1 MLSLKLIA
9 INKISRDFSLRPVMI
24 CSLKV
29 ISFSDNA
36 SLFVYTSTR
45 PCFRLTNSC
54 SLYEA
59 KLANIIF
66 SAVIRETMLLL
77 QDGLHLDLLQ
87 WMRSPLKQPI
97 RTKHR
102 FFLSSLP
109 PKQSE
114 DAGEQAARGFV
125 LFQSSYI
132 FYFLFSF
139 GERCEDAS
147 SFPEE
152 CFN

>member
-1 MLSLKLIA
+1 MLSTGL
-9 INKISRDFSLRPVMI
+9 
-24 CSLKV
+24 
-29 ISFSDNA
+29 
-36 SLFVYTSTR
+36 
-45 PCFRLTNSC
+45 CFRLTNSC
-54 SLYEA
+54 SLLYEA

-102 FFLSSLP
+102 FFLSFLPPHPPP

-132 FYFLFSF
+132 FSFSF
-139 GERCEDAS
+139 FFFWRTLRRCIIV
-147 SFPEE
+147 FPRRM
-152 CFN
+152 F

>member
-1 MLSLKLIA
+1 MLS
-9 INKISRDFSLRPVMI
+9 
-24 CSLKV
+24 
-29 ISFSDNA
+29 A
-36 SLFVYTSTR
+36 SL
-45 PCFRLTNSC
+45 CFRLTNSC
-54 SLYEA
+54 SLPYEA

-102 FFLSSLP
+102 FFLSFLPPSPP

-132 FYFLFSF
+132 FSFSF
-139 GERCEDAS
+139 FFFWRTLRRCIIV
-147 SFPEE
+147 FPRRM
-152 CFN
+152 F

>member
-1 MLSLKLIA
+1 MLS
-9 INKISRDFSLRPVMI
+9 
-24 CSLKV
+24 
-29 ISFSDNA
+29 
-36 SLFVYTSTR
+36 TR
-45 PCFRLTNSC
+45 LCFRLTNSC
-54 SLYEA
+54 SLLYEA

-102 FFLSSLP
+102 FFLSFLPPPP

-132 FYFLFSF
+132 FSFSF
-139 GERCEDAS
+139 FFFWRTLRRCIIV
-147 SFPEE
+147 FPRRM
-152 CFN
+152 F

>member
-1 MLSLKLIA
+1 MLS
-9 INKISRDFSLRPVMI
+9 
-24 CSLKV
+24 
-29 ISFSDNA
+29 
-36 SLFVYTSTR
+36 TR
-45 PCFRLTNSC
+45 LCFRLTNSC
-54 SLYEA
+54 SLLYEA

-102 FFLSSLP
+102 FFLSFLP
-109 PKQSE
+109 PPSPSPPSNQRMRENKQLG
-114 DAGEQAARGFV
+114 A
-125 LFQSSYI
+125 L
-132 FYFLFSF
+132 FYFNLLTSFLFLFSSF

-147 SFPEE
+147 SSFPEE